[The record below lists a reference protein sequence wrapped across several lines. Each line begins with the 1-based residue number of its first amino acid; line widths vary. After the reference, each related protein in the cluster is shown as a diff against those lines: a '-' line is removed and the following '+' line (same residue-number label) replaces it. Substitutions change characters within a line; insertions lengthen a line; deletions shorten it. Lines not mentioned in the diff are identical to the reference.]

1 MRALITGITGQDGSY
16 LAESLLE
23 KGYKVFGLV
32 PRRAKNNYAN
42 ISRIKEDI
50 TLLSGDVT
58 DFVSIFE
65 AIKKA
70 EPVEIYNLAAQSFVG
85 VSWTS
90 PVLTTEVNAIGP
102 VNILEAIKT
111 FNKSIK
117 FYQAST
123 SEMFGNS
130 YPNFCP
136 CSPYGISK
144 LYAHHIIDVYR
155 KSYDI
160 FAVSGILF
168 NHDSPRRGEQF
179 FNQKMAKAA
188 VLAWR
193 GKLEAKVKVGNLLP
207 CRDIGH
213 AKDYVEAM
221 WLMLQNS
228 TPTDY
233 EVASGKTYSCADIAA
248 KCFDLVGLN
257 YLDYI
262 VQDAEFYR
270 PLELNILKGNPEK
283 IKEDLN
289 WEPTYTLTTILE
301 EMVSSQLAYL

>member
-1 MRALITGITGQDGSY
+1 MRALITGIAGQDGSY
-16 LAESLLE
+16 LAESLLK

-58 DFVSIFE
+58 DFVSIFA

-130 YPNFCP
+130 YPDFCP

-144 LYAHHIIDVYR
+144 LYAHHIVDVYR

-188 VLAWR
+188 VLAWS
-193 GKLEAKVKVGNLLP
+193 GKLKAKVKVGNLLP

-257 YLDYI
+257 YLDHI

>member
-16 LAESLLE
+16 LAELLLE
-23 KGYKVFGLV
+23 KVYKVFGLV
-32 PRRAKNNYAN
+32 PRLAKNNYAN

-102 VNILEAIKT
+102 VNILEAIKI

-130 YPNFCP
+130 YPDFYP

-144 LYAHHIIDVYR
+144 LYAHHIVDVYR
-155 KSYDI
+155 KSYGI

-188 VLAWR
+188 VLAWS
-193 GKLEAKVKVGNLLP
+193 GKLKTKVKVGNLLP

-213 AKDYVEAM
+213 AKQIM
-221 WLMLQNS
+221 KLLQEKHIVVQTLQLNVLIS
-228 TPTDY
+228 
-233 EVASGKTYSCADIAA
+233 
-248 KCFDLVGLN
+248 LV
-257 YLDYI
+257 
-262 VQDAEFYR
+262 
-270 PLELNILKGNPEK
+270 
-283 IKEDLN
+283 
-289 WEPTYTLTTILE
+289 
-301 EMVSSQLAYL
+301 